1 MMILLLIVRV
11 DAVMK
16 IGLPKKQKGAAAIEF
31 ALVFVI
37 FFAVLYGVLS
47 YSLPLLLMQSFNN
60 ATAEAV
66 RRSVAVDPTLAA
78 AAYKTAVESVAQ
90 GVLDDKLRWVPKAVA
105 PSLVK
110 TVLYDAG
117 VLTVTVELKSDKLA
131 ALMPVL
137 KLGTISVPQL
147 PTTLTAQS
155 SMKF

>member
-1 MMILLLIVRV
+1 
-11 DAVMK
+11 
-16 IGLPKKQKGAAAIEF
+16 
-31 ALVFVI
+31 
-37 FFAVLYGVLS
+37 
-47 YSLPLLLMQSFNN
+47 MQSFNN

-66 RRSVAVDPTLAA
+66 RRSVAVDPTLTA
-78 AAYKTAVESVAQ
+78 AAYKKAVESVAQ